1 MTIAP
6 VSNIPV
12 SVDYTSKDYYSIRE
26 ELIQRIQDRLPN
38 WKASDPADFG
48 VALVEAFAYM
58 SDILSYYIDRNAN
71 EAFISTA
78 TQRNSVLNIAKNYG
92 YTPAGYRQALVG
104 VTFTNTSATEVT
116 IPSGSVVSG
125 ELVIEDTVNTV
136 YFTTLA
142 DAVVAEQTGSVP
154 GTTTVTASHGRS
166 VVLVSDDATAD
177 GELIG
182 TSDGLPGMSFELG
195 ETPVVENSLEVYVQD
210 GPVFIK
216 WKEVQHLTD
225 YGPNDQVYTSSL
237 DEDDIVTV
245 SFGDGVSGSIPTL
258 YSEIRAK
265 YTVGGGN
272 EGNVDAG
279 ILNTLSYIPGL
290 SESQL
295 TALQAD
301 ISVTN
306 TETAFAGTDPEST
319 EQVRTAAPLSLRANN
334 RAVTL
339 QDFGTLALSVT
350 GIGKANATA
359 SVWSSVTV
367 YIAPTRTARDV
378 DNAPGL
384 DDLGNP
390 TTEYDR
396 LKSDLETFYEGK
408 TLIGTTVTVSPPV
421 YIDVNVTIQYTKLT
435 QYTTTEIET
444 AIKQKMVTSFGYI
457 NMFFE
462 DTINAG
468 DIEFELLQIPGIQVV
483 RVTQLYRTGDPAAL
497 TTLQGDPDE
506 IFRFTEDNLSIGE
519 IP

>member
-1 MTIAP
+1 MTITPA
-6 VSNIPV
+6 SNIPV

-26 ELIQRIQDRLPN
+26 ELIERIQDRIPD

-48 VALVEAFAYM
+48 VALVEAFSYVA
-58 SDILSYYIDRNAN
+58 DILSYYIDRNAN
-71 EAFISTA
+71 EAFITTA
-78 TQRNSVLNIAKNYG
+78 TQRDSVLNIARNYG
-92 YTPAGYRQALVG
+92 YTPAGYRQALVEL
-104 VTFTNTSATEVT
+104 TFSNTSGTEVT
-116 IPSGSVVSG
+116 LPEGTVVSG
-125 ELVIEDTVNTV
+125 DIVIEDTVNTI

-142 DAVVAEQTGSVP
+142 DAVIAEQTGSTP
-154 GTTTVTASHGRS
+154 GEVSVIASHGRS
-166 VVLVSDDATAD
+166 VILVSDDVTTN

-195 ETPVVENSLEVYVQD
+195 ETPVVEDSIEVYVQD
-210 GPVFIK
+210 GALFVK
-216 WKEVQHLTD
+216 WTEVQHLTD
-225 YGPNDQVYTSSL
+225 YGPNDQVYTTTL

-245 SFGDGVSGSIPTL
+245 KFGDGVSGSIPTL

-279 ILNTLSYIPGL
+279 TLNTLSYVPGL
-290 SESQL
+290 SEVQL

-306 TETAFAGTDPEST
+306 SETAFAGADPEST

-367 YIAPTRTARDV
+367 YIAPTRTATDV
-378 DNAPGL
+378 DDAPGL
-384 DDLGNP
+384 DELGAP
-390 TTEYDR
+390 TAEFDR

-421 YIDVNVTIQYTKLT
+421 YIDVNVTITYTKLS

-444 AIKQKMVTSFGYI
+444 AIKQKMVTAFGYA
-457 NMFFE
+457 NMYFE

-468 DIEFELLQIPGIQVV
+468 DIEFELLQIPGIQVA
-483 RVTQLYRTGDPAAL
+483 RVTQLYRTGDSAAL

-519 IP
+519 I